1 MGLNDLRTAARALSR
16 SPTVT
21 LSAVLC
27 LALGIGA
34 TTAIASA
41 VSRALL
47 QPLPF
52 PHPDRLVAVH
62 RTTPQSGPSGTWPQS
77 PANYLDLARQSR
89 QVTGL
94 SALATGGS
102 LVVLA
107 DEAIQASTLAVTGG
121 FFQML
126 GAMAERG
133 RLVGPDD
140 DRLDGPAVAVV
151 SDGFWR
157 ARLGAD
163 PGVVGRVLLVD
174 GTPTTI
180 VGVTARDFRVP
191 IGGSVLHADLWMP
204 MRFTAVQAA
213 RRGNNY
219 LHMIGRLSP
228 GATAQSAGAEMHG
241 LFTGLSAAYPQLRG
255 EDVRVAPLQ
264 AESAATVRM
273 PLLLLFGAVCMV
285 LLIAAT
291 NVAALLLARGVHRRR
306 EMAVRVALGAS
317 RWSAMQPALAESV
330 VITAAGAVLGIL
342 LAVWGVRTIGRLAAE
357 RMQQLGGLSI
367 DGRVVAFALVLS
379 VIVAFACGAVPAWRG
394 AALDPQ
400 DALRGGR
407 GGGAGRD
414 HQRALRALVIIEIAS
429 SLVLLIGAG
438 LVLKGFAGLVKNDPG
453 FETTHVLTMQV
464 TTSAAR
470 YANQT
475 SVRQFLEPALAS
487 IQHLPGVE
495 AAGSI
500 SLIPYENWGS
510 NSNIRY
516 EGQPADDPTRM
527 PLVEQRVATPGFFAV
542 TKQRLIAGRLLG
554 ARDDETR
561 SAPYVVVV
569 NQALVDRDF
578 KGHDPIGRRFYT
590 GDTTFGTII
599 GVVSDIRN
607 SGPIEP
613 AHPEMYG
620 SYRQNA
626 FGSSSFPLMVR
637 VAGGD
642 PSAVTSAVRAAIRAV
657 DPTAAVSDVS
667 PMPDVIARSLGR
679 PKFYFSLLGS
689 FAAVAVVLA
698 VAGLYGVMSYAVA
711 QRTREIGVRAALGA
725 PPGAL
730 LRLVTFEGGR
740 LVGGGL
746 IVGLLGAAAVT
757 RLMTFMLYGVNPL
770 DIATWIAAALLLAAA
785 ALGAS
790 LVPARRAAQVD
801 PLVAIQVE

>member
-1 MGLNDLRTAARALSR
+1 
-16 SPTVT
+16 
-21 LSAVLC
+21 
-27 LALGIGA
+27 
-34 TTAIASA
+34 
-41 VSRALL
+41 
-47 QPLPF
+47 
-52 PHPDRLVAVH
+52 
-62 RTTPQSGPSGTWPQS
+62 
-77 PANYLDLARQSR
+77 
-89 QVTGL
+89 
-94 SALATGGS
+94 
-102 LVVLA
+102 
-107 DEAIQASTLAVTGG
+107 
-121 FFQML
+121 
-126 GAMAERG
+126 ERG
-133 RLVGPDD
+133 RLIGPDD
-140 DRLDGPAVAVV
+140 DRLDRPAVAVV
-151 SDGFWR
+151 SDDFWR
-157 ARLGAD
+157 SRLGAD
-163 PGVVGRVLLVD
+163 PGVVGRVLTVD
-174 GTPTTI
+174 GTPTTL
-180 VGVTARDFRVP
+180 VGVTPRDFRVP
-191 IGGSVLHADLWMP
+191 IGGSVLRADLWMP
-204 MRFTAVQAA
+204 MRFSAVQAA

-219 LHMIGRLSP
+219 LRMIGRLSP
-228 GATAQSAGAEMHG
+228 SATAQSAGSEMHG
-241 LFTGLSAAYPQLRG
+241 LFTGLVAAYPQLRG
-255 EDVRVAPLQ
+255 EDLRVAPIE
-264 AESAATVRM
+264 AESAATVRT

-317 RWSAMQPALAESV
+317 RWSAMRPALVESV
-330 VITAAGAVLGIL
+330 VITAAGATLGIL
-342 LAVWGVRTIGRLAAE
+342 LAVWGVRTIGRLAAQ

-367 DGRVVAFALVLS
+367 DGRVIAFALVLS
-379 VIVAFACGAVPAWRG
+379 VVVAFACGAVPAWRG
-394 AALDPQ
+394 AAVDPQ

-438 LVLKGFAGLVKNDPG
+438 LVLKGFAGLVNNDPG

-464 TTSAAR
+464 TTSSAR
-470 YANQT
+470 YANET

-487 IQHLPGVE
+487 IRNLPGVE
-495 AAGSI
+495 AAGSV

-510 NSNIRY
+510 NSNMRY

-542 TKQRLIAGRLLG
+542 TKQRLISGRLLG
-554 ARDDETR
+554 AGDDETR
-561 SAPYVVVV
+561 SSPYVVVV

-590 GDTTFGTII
+590 GDTTFGTIV

-607 SGPIEP
+607 SGPFEP

-626 FGSSSFPLMVR
+626 LGSSSFPLMVR
-637 VAGGD
+637 VRGGD

-698 VAGLYGVMSYAVA
+698 VAGLYGVMSYAMA
-711 QRTREIGVRAALGA
+711 QRTREIGIRAALGA
-725 PPGAL
+725 PRGAL
-730 LRLVTFEGGR
+730 LRLVTLEGGR

-770 DIATWIAAALLLAAA
+770 DMSTWIGAAFLLAAA

-790 LVPARRAAQVD
+790 LVPARRAARVD
-801 PLVAIQVE
+801 PLIAIQVE